1 MVQRLRNT
9 ELRTRMKVK
18 MEAKMVWRTIASQ
31 RGTRSAKRN
40 YRTNSKLLTKRF
52 EKAEQEA
59 LDWLDKNQMA
69 EKDAIEANRK
79 DFADSSSS
87 HLPHSGGAWNESY
100 TYGDESGDFP
110 SMSGNLFVCWTLK
123 SANSSGVTL
132 PTQRTRDLLLL

>member
-1 MVQRLRNT
+1 MENYCFTTRNT
-9 ELRTRMKVK
+9 LSEEKLQDKF
-18 MEAKMVWRTIASQ
+18 EAADKE
-31 RGTRSAKRN
+31 K
-40 YRTNSKLLTKRF
+40 F